1 MPFSSLPGLL
11 GRTRKS
17 AVGATVALLLAALPA
32 QLVAAERTVTDAF
45 GRDVRVGSA
54 ERIVTL
60 GPDVTEIAFALGVGD
75 RIVGLDRSSRYPA
88 EAMKKPNVGYR
99 RSLSAEGLL
108 ALRPDLIIAAQDI
121 GPPEVVDIL
130 KGLSIAVVF
139 VPEDNSLEGIGRK
152 IGLVAATLDR
162 DGEELARSVK
172 ADFEAAARMAER
184 VPEAARK
191 KVLFLHGLAR
201 LTAAGDGTAA
211 DAIIGYAG
219 TTNPFDGVSGY
230 KAASEEALLT
240 MAPDTIL
247 MLATAMAALPP
258 RRSSLSLPS
267 ATRRRQRTYRCS
279 SSTVPTCWASVRE
292 RPAPSAISRWRSIPS
307 SSPPASDRQAEPTQ
321 FPAGG
326 RVSS

>member
-11 GRTRKS
+11 GQMRKS
-17 AVGATVALLLAALPA
+17 AVGVALGLALLFAALPA

-45 GRDVRVGSA
+45 GRDVQVESA

-88 EAMKKPNVGYR
+88 EAMEKPNVGYR

-139 VPEDNSLEGIGRK
+139 VPEDNSLQGIGRK

-172 ADFEAAARMAER
+172 ADFEAAARMAQR

-211 DAIIGYAG
+211 DAIIGHAG
-219 TTNPFDGVSGY
+219 ATNPFDGVNGY

-247 MLATAMAALPP
+247 MLGDGNGGPTPEEVFAVPALRNTPAAANRSLIVLDGPYMLGFGPRTA
-258 RRSSLSLPS
+258 
-267 ATRRRQRTYRCS
+267 
-279 SSTVPTCWASVRE
+279 
-292 RPAPSAISRWRSIPS
+292 SAIRDLTMALYP
-307 SSPPASDRQAEPTQ
+307 EFLT
-321 FPAGG
+321 AGE
-326 RVSS
+326 

>member
-219 TTNPFDGVSGY
+219 ATNPFDGVNGY

-247 MLATAMAALPP
+247 MLGDGNGGPTPEEVFAVPALRNTPAAANKSLLVLDGPYMLGFGPRTAGAIRDLTMAIYPEFLA
-258 RRSSLSLPS
+258 
-267 ATRRRQRTYRCS
+267 
-279 SSTVPTCWASVRE
+279 
-292 RPAPSAISRWRSIPS
+292 
-307 SSPPASDRQAEPTQ
+307 
-321 FPAGG
+321 AGE
-326 RVSS
+326 

>member
-219 TTNPFDGVSGY
+219 ATNPFDGVNGY

-247 MLATAMAALPP
+247 MLGDGNGGPTPEEVFAVPALRNTPAAANRSLLVLDGPYMLGFGPRTAGAIRDLALALYPEFLAAG
-258 RRSSLSLPS
+258 
-267 ATRRRQRTYRCS
+267 
-279 SSTVPTCWASVRE
+279 E
-292 RPAPSAISRWRSIPS
+292 
-307 SSPPASDRQAEPTQ
+307 
-321 FPAGG
+321 
-326 RVSS
+326 

>member
-45 GRDVRVGSA
+45 GRDVRVESA

-88 EAMKKPNVGYR
+88 EAAEKPNVGYR

-139 VPEDNSLEGIGRK
+139 VPEDNSLDGIGRK

-172 ADFEAAARMAER
+172 ADFEAAERMADR

-191 KVLFLHGLAR
+191 
-201 LTAAGDGTAA
+201 
-211 DAIIGYAG
+211 
-219 TTNPFDGVSGY
+219 
-230 KAASEEALLT
+230 
-240 MAPDTIL
+240 
-247 MLATAMAALPP
+247 
-258 RRSSLSLPS
+258 
-267 ATRRRQRTYRCS
+267 
-279 SSTVPTCWASVRE
+279 
-292 RPAPSAISRWRSIPS
+292 
-307 SSPPASDRQAEPTQ
+307 
-321 FPAGG
+321 
-326 RVSS
+326 

>member
-17 AVGATVALLLAALPA
+17 AVGAAVALMLAALPA
-32 QLVAAERTVTDAF
+32 QLVAVERTVTDAF

-88 EAMKKPNVGYR
+88 EAAEKPNVGYR

-139 VPEDNSLEGIGRK
+139 VPEDNSLQGIGRK

-219 TTNPFDGVSGY
+219 ATNPFDGVNGY
-230 KAASEEALLT
+230 KAASEEALLA

-247 MLATAMAALPP
+247 MLGDGNGGPTPEEVFAVPALRNTPAAANRSLLVLDGPYMLGFGPRTAGAIRDLALALYPEYLAAG
-258 RRSSLSLPS
+258 
-267 ATRRRQRTYRCS
+267 
-279 SSTVPTCWASVRE
+279 E
-292 RPAPSAISRWRSIPS
+292 
-307 SSPPASDRQAEPTQ
+307 
-321 FPAGG
+321 
-326 RVSS
+326 

>member
-11 GRTRKS
+11 SLAKKS
-17 AVGATVALLLAALPA
+17 AVAAAVGLALVLAAIPGQA
-32 QLVAAERTVTDAF
+32 MAAERTVTDAF
-45 GRDVRVGSA
+45 GRDVKVGTA

-88 EAMKKPNVGYR
+88 AAVEKPNVGYR

-108 ALRPDLIIAAQDI
+108 ALRPDLILAAQDI

-130 KGLSIAVVF
+130 KDLSIAVVF
-139 VPEDNSLEGIGRK
+139 VPENNSLEGIGRK
-152 IGLVAATLDR
+152 IELIATTLDR
-162 DGEELARSVK
+162 DGAELARSVK
-172 ADFEAAARMAER
+172 ADFEAAERMADR

-219 TTNPFDGVSGY
+219 ATNPFDGVNGY

-247 MLATAMAALPP
+247 MLGDGNGGPTPEEVFAVPALRNTPAAANRSLLVLDGPYMLGFGPRTAGAIRDLALALYPEFLAAG
-258 RRSSLSLPS
+258 
-267 ATRRRQRTYRCS
+267 
-279 SSTVPTCWASVRE
+279 E
-292 RPAPSAISRWRSIPS
+292 
-307 SSPPASDRQAEPTQ
+307 
-321 FPAGG
+321 
-326 RVSS
+326 

>member
-1 MPFSSLPGLL
+1 M
-11 GRTRKS
+11 
-17 AVGATVALLLAALPA
+17 LAALPA
-32 QLVAAERTVTDAF
+32 QLVAVERTVTDAF

-88 EAMKKPNVGYR
+88 EAMEKPNVGYR

-139 VPEDNSLEGIGRK
+139 VPEDNSLKGIGRK

-219 TTNPFDGVSGY
+219 ATNPFDGVNGY
-230 KAASEEALLT
+230 KAASEEALLA

-247 MLATAMAALPP
+247 MLGDGNGGPTPEEVFAVPALRNTPAAANRSLIVLDGPYMLGFGPRTAGAIRDLTMALYPEYLATG
-258 RRSSLSLPS
+258 
-267 ATRRRQRTYRCS
+267 
-279 SSTVPTCWASVRE
+279 E
-292 RPAPSAISRWRSIPS
+292 
-307 SSPPASDRQAEPTQ
+307 
-321 FPAGG
+321 
-326 RVSS
+326 

>member
-11 GRTRKS
+11 SLAKKS
-17 AVGATVALLLAALPA
+17 AVAAAVGLALVLAAVSA
-32 QLVAAERTVTDAF
+32 QAVAAERTVTDAF

-88 EAMKKPNVGYR
+88 EAMEKPNVGYR

-121 GPPEVVDIL
+121 GPPEMVDIL

-139 VPEDNSLEGIGRK
+139 VTEDNSLEGIGRK

-162 DGEELARSVK
+162 DGEELAKSVK

-184 VPEAARK
+184 VPDAARK

-211 DAIIGYAG
+211 DAIIGHAG
-219 TTNPFDGVSGY
+219 ATNPFDGVNGY

-247 MLATAMAALPP
+247 MLGDGNGGPTPEEVFAVPALRNTPAAANRSLIVLDGPYMLGFGPRTAGAIRDLTMALYPEYLA
-258 RRSSLSLPS
+258 
-267 ATRRRQRTYRCS
+267 
-279 SSTVPTCWASVRE
+279 
-292 RPAPSAISRWRSIPS
+292 
-307 SSPPASDRQAEPTQ
+307 
-321 FPAGG
+321 AGE
-326 RVSS
+326 

>member
-17 AVGATVALLLAALPA
+17 AVGAAVALLLAALPA

-88 EAMKKPNVGYR
+88 EAMEKPNVGYR

-172 ADFEAAARMAER
+172 ADFEAAERMADR

-219 TTNPFDGVSGY
+219 ATNPFDGVNGY

-247 MLATAMAALPP
+247 MLGDGNGGPTPEEVFAVPALRNTPAAANRSLIVLDGPYMLGFGPRTAGAIRDLTMALYPEYLA
-258 RRSSLSLPS
+258 
-267 ATRRRQRTYRCS
+267 
-279 SSTVPTCWASVRE
+279 
-292 RPAPSAISRWRSIPS
+292 
-307 SSPPASDRQAEPTQ
+307 
-321 FPAGG
+321 AGE
-326 RVSS
+326 

>member
-1 MPFSSLPGLL
+1 MPFSSLPGLF

-17 AVGATVALLLAALPA
+17 AVGAAVALLLAALPA

-88 EAMKKPNVGYR
+88 EAAEKPNVGYR

-162 DGEELARSVK
+162 DGEELAKSVK

-219 TTNPFDGVSGY
+219 ATNPFDGVNGY

-247 MLATAMAALPP
+247 MLGDGNGGPTPEEVFAVPALRNTPAAANRSLIVLDGPYMLGFGPRTAGAIRDLALALYPEYLAAG
-258 RRSSLSLPS
+258 
-267 ATRRRQRTYRCS
+267 
-279 SSTVPTCWASVRE
+279 E
-292 RPAPSAISRWRSIPS
+292 
-307 SSPPASDRQAEPTQ
+307 
-321 FPAGG
+321 
-326 RVSS
+326 